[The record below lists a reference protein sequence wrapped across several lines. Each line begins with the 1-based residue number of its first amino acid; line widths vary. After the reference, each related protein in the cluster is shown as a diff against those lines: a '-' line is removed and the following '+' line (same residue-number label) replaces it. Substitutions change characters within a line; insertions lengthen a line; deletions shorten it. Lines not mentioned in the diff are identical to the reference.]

1 MFILLAIVTN
11 HFFMYYQ
18 IHHNIYRVILEYSR
32 PDKNGK
38 KVNKHLNS
46 LKAKKLTAKDLQLAD
61 ESETEF

>member
-1 MFILLAIVTN
+1 
-11 HFFMYYQ
+11 MYYQ

-32 PDKNGK
+32 PNKNGK